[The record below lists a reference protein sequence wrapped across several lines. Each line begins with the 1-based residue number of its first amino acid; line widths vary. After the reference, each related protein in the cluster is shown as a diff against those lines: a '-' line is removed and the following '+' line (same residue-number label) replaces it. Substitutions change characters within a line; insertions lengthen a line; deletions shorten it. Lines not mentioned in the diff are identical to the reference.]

1 MNSLKAGQKNHEKGA
16 RSRPVPFPWRLGTC
30 IKATAAGA
38 HLGAAS
44 RGRHHTKTSGFSL
57 GLQPGGVRVAPGAA
71 PPVPCPP
78 LPSSPRARRCPGST
92 PGGRR
97 ASGVKCKTRP
107 TGTSRRRGA
116 VPGGGAVPAPLLG
129 LLWPPPLPRRLS
141 ARTNTGRRAR
151 GAASGLAP
159 VSKSNSKSSPSRG
172 TASTAPPRRS
182 SPGSPR
188 VRASFGGA
196 RSRARAPEPR
206 RPQGVYAG
214 GGWNWLITSYSAG

>member
-16 RSRPVPFPWRLGTC
+16 RSRPVPFPWRFRNLHKSHSRRRPPRSCFSGPAPYKNLRIFLGF
-30 IKATAAGA
+30 AARGGA
-38 HLGAAS
+38 GGSWGSSSGA
-44 RGRHHTKTSGFSL
+44 
-57 GLQPGGVRVAPGAA
+57 V
-71 PPVPCPP
+71 PP

-129 LLWPPPLPRRLS
+129 LLRAPPLPRRLS

-206 RPQGVYAG
+206 WPQGVYAG